1 MYPMAGWTPGTSSS
15 FGFGFG
21 LVINSAAG
29 CRVTPSLHAGPDALD
44 ACWAHMSVT
53 AVDRRGL
60 AWASAPQDLPAR
72 LTTGF
77 ASRARTRTQVR
88 SRQSRLQF
96 RADSRGVQR
105 GKQKEASA
113 RNGNSSPPVRT
124 HARRWAVAAA
134 ASAMGASCFG
144 EALGAT
150 ESPRLPCV
158 CTRAAPARWSRRGGE
173 VEPQGHRCRWSLYD
187 PVNALAML
195 GAEGKAPPS
204 SHVVPH

>member
-1 MYPMAGWTPGTSSS
+1 LYPMAGWTPGTSS
-15 FGFGFG
+15 GFGFG

-60 AWASAPQDLPAR
+60 AWASAPQDLTAR

-134 ASAMGASCFG
+134 ASAMGASCYG
-144 EALGAT
+144 EASGVT
-150 ESPRLPCV
+150 ESPPVHHARLASAPEP
-158 CTRAAPARWSRRGGE
+158 RAGLGGK
-173 VEPQGHRCRWSLYD
+173 GR
-187 PVNALAML
+187 
-195 GAEGKAPPS
+195 
-204 SHVVPH
+204 